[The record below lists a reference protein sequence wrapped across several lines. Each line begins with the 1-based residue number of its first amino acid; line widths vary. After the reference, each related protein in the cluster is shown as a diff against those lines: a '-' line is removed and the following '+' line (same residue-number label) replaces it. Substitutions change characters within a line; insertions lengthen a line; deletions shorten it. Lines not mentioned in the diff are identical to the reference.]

1 MSERIASIDVG
12 RAVAIGFVVVLHA
25 EVLRGMGAAGNAVYF
40 ATDAVGRFA
49 VPFFF
54 LTSGY
59 LFATKTERVSRG
71 EYVRSY
77 VARVTSI
84 YGYAVAI
91 YLPLAVVTAGALASQ
106 SGASVGRA
114 VIESL
119 AAGLDP
125 LGLVYYGD
133 SVIYH
138 LWFLPAL
145 VFSIG
150 FLYAFV
156 ATGLTRYALPIAA
169 CLHVIGLLAE
179 SYTMGPTLSIQARD
193 ALFFG
198 AFYTTLG
205 YCMHTWSWHPDPDRR
220 NRYLGLAALG
230 AIGHLAEHYVLGYVL
245 TDETLRTTAY
255 TPEFSLLTVF
265 YSTALFC
272 YVLATPSLGRETPV
286 PTIGRYAVGVY
297 VYHPIALFALDGVAA
312 FLGVANAGLLAVIGW
327 ELLVPIVAYAVSLEG
342 YRRIGAR
349 DGSKRLRRAII
360 AAIPTRT
367 TREQ

>member
-1 MSERIASIDVG
+1 MIERIASIDVG

-25 EVLRGMGAAGNAVYF
+25 EVFRGMGVAGNAVYF

-59 LFATKTERVSRG
+59 LFARNTDRSPAEN
-71 EYVRSY
+71 YVRSY
-77 VARVTSI
+77 VTRVASI

-106 SGASVGRA
+106 SGASVGQA

-119 AAGLDP
+119 ASGLDP
-125 LGLVYYGD
+125 LGLAYYGD
-133 SVIYH
+133 SIIYH

-145 VFSIG
+145 LFSIA

-156 ATGLTRYALPIAA
+156 ATGLIRFALPIAA

-205 YCMHTWSWHPDPDRR
+205 YSMHTWSWQPDPDRR

-230 AIGHLAEHYVLGYVL
+230 AVGHFAEHYVLGYVL

-255 TPEFSLLTVF
+255 TPEFSLLTIF

-297 VYHPIALFALDGVAA
+297 VYHPIVLFALDGIAA
-312 FLGVANAGLLAVIGW
+312 FFGVANAGILPVIGW
-327 ELLVPIVAYAVSLEG
+327 ELLVPVVAYAVSLAG
-342 YRRIGAR
+342 YRRMKER
-349 DGSKRLRRAII
+349 DASDRLRRAIV
-360 AAIPTRT
+360 AAISTRT
-367 TREQ
+367 TSER

>member
-25 EVLRGMGAAGNAVYF
+25 EVFRGMGAAGNAVYF
-40 ATDAVGRFA
+40 ATDAIGRFA

-59 LFATKTERVSRG
+59 LFATKTERGAPG

-77 VARVTSI
+77 VARVAGI

-106 SGASVGRA
+106 SGASVGHA

-119 AAGLDP
+119 ATGLDP
-125 LGLVYYGD
+125 LGLLYYGD

-145 VFSIG
+145 VFSIC

-156 ATGLTRYALPIAA
+156 ATGLTRYALPITAG
-169 CLHVIGLLAE
+169 LHVIGLLAE
-179 SYTMGPTLSIQARD
+179 SYTMGPTLAIQARD

-205 YCMHTWSWHPDPDRR
+205 YCMHAWTWQPRPDRR
-220 NRYLGLAALG
+220 RRYLGLAALG
-230 AIGHLAEHYVLGYVL
+230 AVGHL
-245 TDETLRTTAY
+245 
-255 TPEFSLLTVF
+255 
-265 YSTALFC
+265 
-272 YVLATPSLGRETPV
+272 
-286 PTIGRYAVGVY
+286 
-297 VYHPIALFALDGVAA
+297 
-312 FLGVANAGLLAVIGW
+312 
-327 ELLVPIVAYAVSLEG
+327 
-342 YRRIGAR
+342 
-349 DGSKRLRRAII
+349 
-360 AAIPTRT
+360 
-367 TREQ
+367 